1 MDAREEGHGPACGP
15 DQQCS
20 AGGVRITLLY
30 VRPPNE
36 EMTELDRRVEAI
48 AERYS
53 RWVELRVVGP
63 TASSGMI
70 RSLSR
75 AGTVLAG
82 GRMGD
87 DGSFSSPALLLLRQG
102 EVVGEA
108 MGALLPMRELDDVV
122 RRAVEWPAPPPA

>member
-1 MDAREEGHGPACGP
+1 MDASDEGAPVGA
-15 DQQCS
+15 
-20 AGGVRITLLY
+20 RITLLY
-30 VRPPNE
+30 VRPPSE
-36 EMTELDRRVEAI
+36 EMTELDRRVGAI

-63 TASSGMI
+63 TGSSGMI

-75 AGTVLAG
+75 AGTFLAG
-82 GRMGD
+82 GRVGD
-87 DGSFSSPALLLLRQG
+87 EEAFGSPAVLLLRRG

-122 RRAVEWPAPPPA
+122 RRAVEWPVPVPA

>member
-1 MDAREEGHGPACGP
+1 MDARDEGASEEGE
-15 DQQCS
+15 
-20 AGGVRITLLY
+20 RITLLY

-36 EMTELDRRVEAI
+36 EMTELDRRIGAI

-82 GRMGD
+82 GQVGD
-87 DGSFSSPALLLLRQG
+87 AEAYSSPALLLLRHG

-122 RRAVEWPAPPPA
+122 RRAVEWPSPPPA